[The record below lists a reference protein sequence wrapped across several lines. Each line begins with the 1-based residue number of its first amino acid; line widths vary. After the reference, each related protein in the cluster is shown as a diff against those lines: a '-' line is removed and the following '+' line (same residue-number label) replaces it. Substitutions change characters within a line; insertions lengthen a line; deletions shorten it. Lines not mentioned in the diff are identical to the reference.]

1 MAALW
6 MSDFSPPWRWSLD
19 SKVITS
25 GSRMD
30 GMKLRTASGTH
41 FYLESATNWLSTARF
56 TKAATQSAN

>member
-1 MAALW
+1 
-6 MSDFSPPWRWSLD
+6 
-19 SKVITS
+19 
-25 GSRMD
+25 MD